1 MTKTPNELSKEP
13 TNTGPAPKSQT
24 DPISQ
29 IGNLQECFSNNKRHL
44 GLFLGAGCPMGI
56 REGEKPLIPDIAGLT
71 AKVIS
76 ELAAEDKLL
85 PLIQN
90 VLAQFA
96 LDGKP
101 DPTIEHILSHI
112 RSLRSVAGAGE
123 VRGLTFKNLG
133 DLDGKICDII
143 HDQVNKALPNHE
155 TPYHSLASW
164 VEAIERERPVE
175 VFTTNY
181 DLLMEQ
187 AFEDVGV
194 PYFDGFA
201 GARKPFFDL
210 ESVESE
216 ALPPRWA
223 RLWKLH
229 GSINWFQIPGRGVFR
244 GTPGGHG
251 GEQRVIHPSHLK
263 YEQSRR
269 MPYLAMIDRLR
280 TFLKRPANA
289 LVMCGYSFRDEH
301 INEVIVQGLQATPS
315 AVTFVLLFGGIATHP
330 EAVELAKHRTNLNLL
345 AEDGAVISGE
355 EFDWVRKQGDS
366 LGGSPA
372 TKWIKWVPVGEKE
385 NGGTKRA
392 ALKLGDFA
400 VFGQFL
406 KEIIGPTIQRRW
418 TDGS

>member
-1 MTKTPNELSKEP
+1 MPLTSNDFTEAPTAKLEEPMTQMDPLSQV
-13 TNTGPAPKSQT
+13 GF
-24 DPISQ
+24 
-29 IGNLQECFSNNKRHL
+29 LQECLSNNKRHL

-56 REGEKPLIPDIAGLT
+56 RIGKEPLIPDIAGLT
-71 AKVIS
+71 AMVIS
-76 ELAAEDKLL
+76 ALAADEAFL
-85 PLIQN
+85 PLMQN
-90 VLAQFA
+90 VLAQFT

-101 DPTIEHILSHI
+101 VPTIEHILSHI

-133 DLDGKICDII
+133 DLDNKICDII
-143 HDQVNKALPNHE
+143 QNQVNKVLPSLE

-187 AFEDVGV
+187 AFEEVGV

-229 GSINWFQIPGRGVFR
+229 GSINWFQASGRGVFR
-244 GTPGGHG
+244 GAPGGDG

-263 YEQSRR
+263 YEESRR

-280 TFLKRPANA
+280 AFLKRPANT
-289 LVMCGYSFRDEH
+289 LVMSGYSFRDEH
-301 INEVIVQGLQATPS
+301 INEVIVQGLQASPG
-315 AVTFVLLFGGIATHP
+315 AVAFVLLFGRLDGYP
-330 EAVELAKHRTNLNLL
+330 EAVRLARHRSNLNLL
-345 AEDGAVISGE
+345 AENGAVISGDR
-355 EFDWVRKQGDS
+355 FDWAQRAGEALDGLPVN
-366 LGGSPA
+366 
-372 TKWIKWVPVGEKE
+372 KWIKWVPVD
-385 NGGTKRA
+385 GGTNSA
-392 ALKLGDFA
+392 ALRLGDFA
-400 VFGQFL
+400 VFGEFL
-406 KEIIGPTIQRRW
+406 RDIIGPTIQRSR
-418 TDGS
+418 TDGR